1 MPPVLALLVQANR
14 IALFYCGRQGCHLCP
29 KPSHSME
36 ISQKNTEVKTSES
49 FLVGANVRNGDV
61 KHPLTFCVSTR
72 APVESLS
79 GRPQSLLVKSYS
91 DDISSEGLRSR
102 APNDEN
108 ADFPE
113 KRKDEPSQTRL
124 VATRLRMR
132 KGHER
137 EPRIGH

>member
-1 MPPVLALLVQANR
+1 MPQVMTLLFHVNR
-14 IALFYCGRQGCHLCP
+14 ITLFYCGRQGCHLRS
-29 KPSHSME
+29 KPSYSTE
-36 ISQKNTEVKTSES
+36 ISQKNTEVKTSEW
-49 FLVGANVRNGDV
+49 FLVGANVRSGGV

-79 GRPQSLLVKSYS
+79 GRPQSLFLSSNSDAISVKYPRCRGV
-91 DDISSEGLRSR
+91 D
-102 APNDEN
+102 DEN
-108 ADFPE
+108 AGRLE

-137 EPRIGH
+137 ESRIGH

>member
-1 MPPVLALLVQANR
+1 MLALLVYANR
-14 IALFYCGRQGCHLCP
+14 ITLFYCGRQGCHLWSIPCY
-29 KPSHSME
+29 SRE
-36 ISQKNTEVKTSES
+36 NLEKNTEVKTPES

-91 DDISSEGLRSR
+91 DEISSEGLRSR